1 MQLRRPT
8 AIVVA
13 ALSAALIGGVATAHH
28 SFAVFFDDEKIITV
42 KGTVIGFRFTNP
54 HGTIEFTVGSDTW
67 RAETNA
73 PTLLRRRGWTRDSL
87 KPGEAITIEGWPAR
101 DGSRYMRMRS
111 VTRSDGTVLGTP
123 VLNQRVD

>member
-1 MQLRRPT
+1 MQHRRPP
-8 AIVVA
+8 AIILA
-13 ALSAALIGGVATAHH
+13 ALSAALIGSAAAAHH
-28 SFAVFFDDEKIITV
+28 SFAVFFEDGKIITL
-42 KGTVIGFRFTNP
+42 KGTVTGFRFTNP
-54 HGTIEFTVGSDTW
+54 HGTIEFTVGKDVW

-87 KPGEAITIEGWPAR
+87 KLGEAITIEGWPAR

-111 VTRSDGTVLGTP
+111 VTRADGTVLGTP